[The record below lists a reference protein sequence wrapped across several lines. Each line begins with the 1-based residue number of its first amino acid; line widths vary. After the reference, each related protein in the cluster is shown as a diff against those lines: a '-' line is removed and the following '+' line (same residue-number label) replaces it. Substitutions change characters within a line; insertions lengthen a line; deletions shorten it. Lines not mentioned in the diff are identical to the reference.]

1 MKDLTPPP
9 RKYHNFS
16 REVFRVQKNLG
27 GGYALTHE
35 VALLVAKYVARKCL
49 ESVLV
54 NIRNDVFGIEGP
66 PPE

>member
-1 MKDLTPPP
+1 MYKAKLDPD
-9 RKYHNFS
+9 RNSS

-27 GGYALTHE
+27 GGYALMHE

-54 NIRNDVFGIEGP
+54 KIRNVVFAIAAP